1 MVSFSFLRSY
11 LCKDQIIFKLNV
23 YSKNLLFIYSL
34 FILTVLTL
42 VAKVVLNAQI
52 SKRPPSFKL
61 FTEANERN
69 AEAEK
74 KTKHDWYYYF
84 TEVK

>member
-1 MVSFSFLRSY
+1 MQRSNY
-11 LCKDQIIFKLNV
+11 FKIKCV
-23 YSKNLLFIYSL
+23 FKEFIVHSL

-74 KTKHDWYYYF
+74 KTKQDWYYYF
-84 TEVK
+84 TEGK